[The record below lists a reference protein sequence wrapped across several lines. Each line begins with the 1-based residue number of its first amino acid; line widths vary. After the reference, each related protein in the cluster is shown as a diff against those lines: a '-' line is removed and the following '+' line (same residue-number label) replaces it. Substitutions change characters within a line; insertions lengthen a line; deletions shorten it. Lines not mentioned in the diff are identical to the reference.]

1 LNIVVC
7 LKSVPGIITNVA
19 ISEGGARL
27 QPTVRSYYMNETDEY
42 ALDEAL
48 VLRKEIGGDVTA
60 ITVGRLSSEE
70 MLQVALAKGADKAL
84 RIDMSSDDPETTSLI
99 LAEAIRRLKFD
110 LILTGMESSDNLAAQ
125 VGIATAE
132 RLGIPFLFAATR
144 IEITPA
150 DRVARVTRESGG
162 GLQEILEVPLPA
174 LISTQTGIQP
184 LTYAPVAKLFQARR
198 QGIDCVSV
206 AALGMD
212 KEYLPEKTKWRFIEV
227 SKPQRR
233 HATEPMSGT
242 PPEMAALLMAKIRE
256 AL

>member
-1 LNIVVC
+1 MNIVVC
-7 LKSVPGIITNVA
+7 LKSVPGIITDVS
-19 ISEGGARL
+19 IGETGDRL
-27 QPTVRSYYMNETDEY
+27 QPKARSYYMNETDEY

-60 ITVGRLSSEE
+60 ITVGPLSSEE
-70 MLQVALAKGADKAL
+70 ILREALAKGADKAM
-84 RIDMSSDDPETTSLI
+84 RIDMSSDDPATTSLV
-99 LAEAIRRLKFD
+99 LAEAIRRMDFD

-150 DRVARVTRESGG
+150 DKVASVTRESGG
-162 GLQEILEVPLPA
+162 GIQEVVEVRLPA

-184 LTYAPVAKLFQARR
+184 LTYAPVAKLIQARR
-198 QGIDCVSV
+198 QGVDSISLSS
-206 AALGMD
+206 LGLD
-212 KEYLPEKTKWRFIEV
+212 KESLREKIKWQFIEV
-227 SKPQRR
+227 TKPQRR
-233 HATEPMSGT
+233 HTTEPMSGT
-242 PPEMAALLMAKIRE
+242 PKEIALELIAKIRE